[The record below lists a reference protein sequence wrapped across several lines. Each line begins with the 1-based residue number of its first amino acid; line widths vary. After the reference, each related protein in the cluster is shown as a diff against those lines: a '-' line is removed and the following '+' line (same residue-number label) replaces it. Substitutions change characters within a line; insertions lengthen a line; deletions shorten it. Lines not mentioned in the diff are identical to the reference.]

1 MKATMRKGGRL
12 SALPKW
18 AGFAMLWLAAP
29 GLLCADWRITQT
41 VELKAGWN
49 AVFLE
54 VEPDDPDPEVVFEG
68 KPVDLALT
76 YYPVQSP
83 VEFIRDPEDVPW
95 KKPGWH
101 RWVPPDAEEV
111 FLNNLYALQANQAY
125 LVHCKEDYTW
135 DVTGTTKF
143 QRRTW
148 QPDSFN
154 FVGFHVDPV
163 DPPSFGQYFGG
174 SKAHADFHIYYLEAD
189 QWKRL
194 KDPSASISAG
204 QAYWVYC
211 RGGSDYMG
219 PLDITLP
226 HSGSALRF
234 LVTNPALEIRIANR
248 SANVSSVSLNAEMDH
263 AVPFSREIESL
274 KGEGTTYEPL
284 GPEGWNFSFEPESE
298 QKVRLVLRRE
308 EISADE
314 IRSLLKISDD
324 TGNRFYIPVWAEKLK
339 VGGSGV

>member
-1 MKATMRKGGRL
+1 
-12 SALPKW
+12 
-18 AGFAMLWLAAP
+18 
-29 GLLCADWRITQT
+29 LLHADWSSTQT

-54 VEPDDPDPEVVFEG
+54 VEPDDPDPGVVFEG

-76 YYPVQSP
+76 YYPIQSP
-83 VEFIRDPEDVPW
+83 VEFILDPEEVAW

-125 LVHCKEDYTW
+125 LIHSKEDYTW
-135 DVTGTTKF
+135 DVTGTPKF

-163 DPPSFGQYFGG
+163 DPPSFNQYFGD
-174 SKAHADFHIYYLEAD
+174 SKAHADFHIYYLEAGH
-189 QWKRL
+189 WERL
-194 KDPSASISAG
+194 KDPSDLISAG

-211 RGGSDYMG
+211 RGGSNHMG
-219 PLDITLP
+219 PLVISLP
-226 HSGSALRF
+226 HSSNALRF

-248 SANVSSVSLNAEMDH
+248 STNPLSVSLKPEVEA
-263 AVPFSREIESL
+263 AVPLSREMESL
-274 KGEGTTYEPL
+274 KGEGTTHEPL
-284 GPEGWNFSFEPESE
+284 GPGGWSFSLGQGSE
-298 QKVRLVLRRE
+298 QKVRLAVRRE
-308 EISADE
+308 EIGADE
-314 IRSLLKISDD
+314 VKSLLKISDD
-324 TGNRFYIPVWAEKLK
+324 MGNRFYIPVWAEKLN
-339 VGGSGV
+339 VGE